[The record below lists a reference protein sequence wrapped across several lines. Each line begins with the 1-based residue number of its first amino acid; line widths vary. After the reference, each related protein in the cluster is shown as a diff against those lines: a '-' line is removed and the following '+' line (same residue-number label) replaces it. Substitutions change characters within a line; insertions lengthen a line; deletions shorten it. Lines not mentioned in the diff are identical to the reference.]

1 MILLLGGTSETAP
14 LALALAEAGHKVLV
28 STATDIRL
36 NTGEHPAVRRR
47 SGRLDE
53 PGLAA
58 LLRSEEVAV
67 IVDATHPYAVDVRG
81 TARRVAAQLQLR
93 YLAFIRPSGLQG
105 DEDVIHAL
113 SHDKAAHLAFG
124 LGRPVLL
131 TTGSRNLAPYAHAA
145 RLAGQPLVARVLDDP
160 DSLAASRRAGLDE
173 RAVVSGRGPFSVA
186 QNRELIRRFG
196 IGVLVTKDSGAPG
209 GLAAKLEAAAQER
222 CQVVVVDRPNL
233 DSPPAATSIA
243 DIVRAVGPS

>member
-1 MILLLGGTSETAP
+1 VILLLGGTSETAP
-14 LALALAEAGHKVLV
+14 LALALAKAGHTVLV

-53 PGLAA
+53 QALTG
-58 LLRSEEVAV
+58 LLRSEKVAV
-67 IVDATHPYAVDVRG
+67 IVDATHPYAVEVRR
-81 TARRVAAQLQLR
+81 TACRVATQLQLR
-93 YLAFIRPSGLQG
+93 YLAFVRPSGLQG
-105 DEDVIHAL
+105 GEDVLHAS
-113 SHDKAAHLAFG
+113 SHEEAAHLAFG
-124 LGRPVLL
+124 LGRAVLL

-160 DSLAASRRAGLDE
+160 DSFAACQRAGLPE
-173 RAVVSGRGPFSVA
+173 HAVVSGRGPFSVG

-196 IGVLVTKDSGAPG
+196 IGALVTKDSGAPG
-209 GLAAKLEAAAQER
+209 GLAAKLEAAAQEG

-233 DSPPAATSIA
+233 DLPFAVASIA
-243 DIVRAVGPS
+243 DIVRAVGAP